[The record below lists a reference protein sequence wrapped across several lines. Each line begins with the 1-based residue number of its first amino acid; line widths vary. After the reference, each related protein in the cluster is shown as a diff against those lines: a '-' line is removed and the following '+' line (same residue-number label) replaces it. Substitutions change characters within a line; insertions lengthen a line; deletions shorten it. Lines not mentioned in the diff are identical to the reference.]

1 MILVDRWLQGKQNF
15 IVGKVLYEILG
26 TDAAMKN
33 LFAKGESGFAKKK
46 MVDALEG
53 IRHKAEGGR
62 KTLYPTPS
70 TLHLSMPDSDDK
82 VLHSLNTDWKEK
94 YSRMNLLR
102 HKLDEFGERNDDDAR
117 NACYTLCKEVCE
129 IEQDVMFLWKQRDE
143 YLQTGRL
150 PVVKESKIEIPT
162 DAIELGK
169 FIENRK
175 KDIRRN
181 RKKMIDEPGVAKW
194 AQMYNDHK
202 ELYKKA
208 TGKEYNEK
216 K

>member
-1 MILVDRWLQGKQNF
+1 MILVDRWLHGKQNF

-33 LFAKGESGFAKKK
+33 LFAKGESAFAKKK
-46 MVDALEG
+46 LHDVLSALNEKKV
-53 IRHKAEGGR
+53 RR
-62 KTLYPTPS
+62 TLTTYDLPLT
-70 TLHLSMPDSDDK
+70 TAMPDSDDK

-94 YSRMNLLR
+94 YARMNLLR
-102 HKLDEFGERNDDDAR
+102 HKLDEYGERNDVDAL
-117 NACYTLCKEVCE
+117 NACKDLCKEICE

-162 DAIELGK
+162 DPVELGK